1 MKTVNSNFL
10 PFKGDKELYQN
21 KGIYPF
27 ELQDIYLTDDAVS
40 LYSEWLKKRKIKW
53 GPKSSPCLPI
63 AKVGPSLVFGHCSK
77 EGIKSSDWPI
87 TIFQHVI
94 IPEKQYAELSSH
106 LCSIFGLGSEEES
119 HQVPFIIP
127 DIDSKDEYLDF
138 ILNELIIEDSLR
150 PFLLGLKSRNGWDL
164 LDLPHGYR
172 EYYYYLKGMASI
184 VPIALAQIKSDYF
197 ELIPKSLQERYQA
210 ICFGREG
217 STAYVAIAETSSS
230 TEFEDLAIARS
241 NGAIKEVVLCLSA
254 QELISEKRRDY
265 LKGKKKE
272 DVQFAKTSQKNSMP
286 MEGKG
291 NLEIDVKLVESLDP
305 RTGSHSPEVLF
316 QWILYEAISRDATDI
331 HIEYYNGRGRIRFRM
346 DGDLVVFHEPTEE
359 IAMAIV
365 TVCKN
370 VCSMSSNIYDN
381 QDAAFSVKYDEIKIN
396 LRVNAIPFRKHSQ
409 KLALRILP
417 KKNSLTVLDKLGL
430 SPDHLGILRR
440 AITRKQ
446 GLILI
451 TGPTGEGKTT
461 TLYASLS
468 EINKPNINIQTVEDP
483 IEREL
488 EGINQTAV
496 DLARGI
502 TFQSIMRSIVRQ
514 DPNVILLGEIR
525 DQESAELAIEA
536 ALTGHLVFSTLHAN
550 SAIKAIQRLMQLGVP
565 HYLLA
570 DSLILIQAQ
579 RLIKRLCN
587 RCKKPRGLSVDE
599 EILFSNQ
606 GCSVPQTLCDPK
618 GCVHC
623 DNTGYIGRIAIMEM
637 VPVGKPL
644 AEMILKKESYLKIQE
659 YTQTQG
665 GRNLFQDALLKVA
678 EGITSLDQA
687 IIFEEVWI

>member
-1 MKTVNSNFL
+1 MKTVNSNFV

-27 ELQDIYLTDDAVS
+27 ELQDIYLTDDTVS
-40 LYSEWLKKRKIKW
+40 LYSEWLKKRNIKW

-63 AKVGPSLVFGHCSK
+63 AKVGPSIVFGHCSK

-106 LCSIFGLGSEEES
+106 LCSILGMGSEEEA
-119 HQVPFIIP
+119 HQVPRIIP
-127 DIDSKDEYLDF
+127 DIDSKEEYLDF
-138 ILNELIIEDSLR
+138 ILNDLIIEDSLR
-150 PFLLGLKSRNGWDL
+150 PFLLSFKSRSTWDL
-164 LDLPHGYR
+164 LDLPSGYR
-172 EYYYYLKGMASI
+172 EYYYYLKSSAPI
-184 VPIALAQIKSDYF
+184 VPITLAQISSEYF

-210 ICFGREG
+210 LCFGSEG
-217 STAYVAIAETSSS
+217 STAYVAIAQTSS
-230 TEFEDLAIARS
+230 TEFEDLAIAKS
-241 NGAIKEVVLCLSA
+241 NGGVKEVVLCLCA
-254 QELISEKRRDY
+254 QELIAEKRRDY
-265 LKGKKKE
+265 LKEKKKE
-272 DVQFAKTSQKNSMP
+272 GLQFAKTSQKNSMP
-286 MEGKG
+286 EEAKG

-305 RTGSHSPEVLF
+305 RTKGHSPEVLF

-346 DGDLVVFHEPTEE
+346 DGDLVVFHEPTED

-381 QDAAFSVKYDEIKIN
+381 QDAAFSVKYDGNKIN

-430 SPDHLGILRR
+430 SPDHLSILRR

-461 TLYASLS
+461 TLYAALS

-550 SAIKAIQRLMQLGVP
+550 SAVKAIQRLMQLDVP

-587 RCKKPRGLSVDE
+587 RCKKPRAPSVE
-599 EILFSNQ
+599 EELLFSDQ

-644 AEMILKKESYLKIQE
+644 SEMILKKESFLKIQE
-659 YTQTQG
+659 YTGAQG
-665 GRNLFQDALLKVA
+665 IRNLFQDALLKVV
-678 EGITSLDQA
+678 EGVTSLDQA
-687 IIFEEVWI
+687 TIFEEVWI